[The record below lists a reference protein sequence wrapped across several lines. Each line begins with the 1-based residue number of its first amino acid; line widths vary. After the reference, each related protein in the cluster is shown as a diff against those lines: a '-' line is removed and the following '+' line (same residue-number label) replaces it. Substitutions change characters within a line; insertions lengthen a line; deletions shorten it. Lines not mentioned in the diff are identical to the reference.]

1 MVEDNKAGQL
11 AWREERRAAQAAA
24 AKPPTA
30 VFKEKSKES

>member
-11 AWREERRAAQAAA
+11 AWRERRAAQAAA